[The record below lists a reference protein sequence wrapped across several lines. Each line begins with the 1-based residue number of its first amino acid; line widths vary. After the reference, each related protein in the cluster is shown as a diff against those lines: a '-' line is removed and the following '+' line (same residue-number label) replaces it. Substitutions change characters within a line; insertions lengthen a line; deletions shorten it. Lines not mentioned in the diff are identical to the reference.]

1 MNVILEIP
9 IRDYHLCLS
18 RLPLNSPEYHIL
30 QNGVVERNETGDEVV
45 HILCD
50 QSSAQAILKLFAIH
64 CPEVLDRIRQLP
76 ANDRS

>member
-9 IRDYHLCLS
+9 IRDYHLCLT
-18 RLPLNSPEYHIL
+18 RLPLHSPEYHLL
-30 QNGVVERNETGDEVV
+30 QNGVVERNESGDEVI

-50 QSSAQAILKLFAIH
+50 ESSARAILKLFATH

>member
-1 MNVILEIP
+1 MDVILEIP

-30 QNGVVERNETGDEVV
+30 QNGVVERNESGDEVV
-45 HILCD
+45 HVLCD
-50 QSSAQAILKLFAIH
+50 QSGAQAILKLFAVH